1 MFRTILAVIA
11 GFALWSLIWL
21 GGSFVLPGLFPA
33 AVAANGSSA
42 NTGYLLSSIVVSLIA
57 SLAAGYLARAIAK
70 APGLAPQ
77 LALGVILLPVGIAVE
92 SGYWGLL
99 PLWYHLVFLVL
110 LLPATL
116 AGAWLRSRS

>member
-1 MFRTILAVIA
+1 MPRTILAVFV

-21 GGSFVLPGLFPA
+21 GGGSVLPGLFPG
-33 AVAANGSSA
+33 AVGANGSSA
-42 NTGYLLSSIVVSLIA
+42 NTGYLLALAALSVIA

-70 APGLAPQ
+70 VSGAAPQ
-77 LALGVILLPVGIAVE
+77 LALGVILLLVGIAVE